1 MIQRLR
7 HLIFD
12 NIVIKIF
19 SLVFAIILWLHVSMR
34 GTSEVNFMVPL
45 ELRDIPART
54 TVVGNVP
61 GLVDVRVQTR
71 ETFLRRLTARDF
83 AAFISL
89 AGANP
94 GDSVYTLTPSNVR
107 APGNVKVK
115 SVSPSEVRL
124 RLEKLTR
131 KVLPV
136 RAELSGRLPNG
147 YHIRKVEANPDSVTV
162 EGPENLVRKLEDIRT
177 EKINI
182 SGITGRVEKMVSLV
196 SPESENGENIRLYDD
211 SAEIIITVSRDRQP
225 VSRQRHKGT
234 R

>member
-12 NIVIKIF
+12 NLVIKIF
-19 SLVFAIILWLHVSMR
+19 SLIFAVILWLHVSTR

-45 ELRDIPART
+45 ELRDIPDRMA
-54 TVVGNVP
+54 VVGNVP

-89 AGANP
+89 DGANP
-94 GDSVYTLTPSNVR
+94 GDAVYALTPSNVR
-107 APGNVKVK
+107 APGSVKVK

-124 RLEKLTR
+124 RLEKLAR
-131 KVLPV
+131 KTLPI
-136 RAELSGRLPNG
+136 RAELSGRLPQG

-162 EGPENLVRKLEDIRT
+162 EGPENLVRKLEDVRT
-177 EKINI
+177 EKIDI
-182 SGITGRVEKMVSLV
+182 SGISGTIEKMVPLV
-196 SPESENGENIRLYDD
+196 SPEEGDGETIKLYDD
-211 SAEIIITVSRDRQP
+211 SAEVIITVSRDRQP
-225 VSRQRHKGT
+225 GSRQRRKGAK
-234 R
+234 

>member
-1 MIQRLR
+1 MQRLR
-7 HLIFD
+7 HLLFD
-12 NIVIKIF
+12 NLVIKIF
-19 SLVFAIILWLHVSMR
+19 SLVFAVILWLHVSMR

-45 ELRDIPART
+45 ELRDIPDRMA
-54 TVVGNVP
+54 VVGNVP

-71 ETFLRRLTARDF
+71 ETLLRRLTARDF

-89 AGANP
+89 TGATP

-115 SVSPSEVRL
+115 SVSPSDVRL

-131 KVLPV
+131 KVLPI

-162 EGPENLVRKLEDIRT
+162 EGPDNLVRKLEDIRT
-177 EKINI
+177 ERIDI
-182 SGITGRVEKMVSLV
+182 SGITGTVEKMVALV
-196 SPESENGENIRLYDD
+196 APEEGGGENVRLYDD

-225 VSRQRHKGT
+225 VNRRNHKGAK
-234 R
+234 